1 MESSRKGLW
10 GFEQLPTNVL
20 HGLVVTLMPKI
31 SGLSPHKISASPAAG
46 LGPSYIPRL
55 RKCFSDGLNKGYDIF
70 LPSSPPPFML
80 LNQTLSVIND
90 DRDYCEHKVQELSC
104 LFV

>member
-1 MESSRKGLW
+1 MVWTE
-10 GFEQLPTNVL
+10 
-20 HGLVVTLMPKI
+20 
-31 SGLSPHKISASPAAG
+31 
-46 LGPSYIPRL
+46 
-55 RKCFSDGLNKGYDIF
+55 GYDIF